1 MTELDNESSSNNNSR
16 SRNGI
21 YRFTDQHPL
30 YTTHVQQIYSK
41 FVLPAAGGGAPPKAH
56 SLFYLLALRPW
67 DFTSFEWEDY
77 TWEKLQS
84 WKRSTCVP
92 TASCMQR
99 AANCLFHRHDRG
111 FGTSAK
117 QQKLSNQYRGSGRIH
132 VNVSDVSGGRT
143 SMEVTTAD
151 QVLSEQDR
159 ELIELEQQP
168 LQNIASIQTDNRRL
182 HDLAQQAQRNQNNYV
197 CMAINCRLVS
207 QLRTSHYTGTDE
219 YVRGTA
225 KPLIDN

>member
-159 ELIELEQQP
+159 ELIEFRATTITKYSFHP
-168 LQNIASIQTDNRRL
+168 N
-182 HDLAQQAQRNQNNYV
+182 
-197 CMAINCRLVS
+197 
-207 QLRTSHYTGTDE
+207 
-219 YVRGTA
+219 
-225 KPLIDN
+225 